1 MSSEKRIIVFCSY
14 SDEDRSFLE
23 RLEKHLKSLERTGSA
38 LVWHKHK
45 ITAGQEHRRE
55 IENQIKEANII
66 LLLISSNFISSDD
79 CYAGDLVKAL
89 DRYHVEKIPVIPI
102 LLKPCTWDDLAFSQ
116 FQVLPRNGIAV
127 SMCKNRD
134 QAFTEIVKEI
144 KKVVQELHLYGDGYM
159 EPLPLKTV
167 NKPPVLSSQ
176 SLNTPQRTRAS
187 QRTTSTTQKNGRNG
201 RNKQRNEHTGVMAD
215 PATISPNKSMKKIYS
230 ISMGSTIQK
239 FLQYFFGN
247 LSMQAFNKRCKRW
260 KGKSA
265 LLLFIFALIDLFFLP
280 YAVYQHSHSQYV
292 TGAIAIL
299 SFSLFGVGVFN
310 EDNAIG
316 IPVAL
321 LYFPLW
327 IIIGI
332 GYLNSNLGL
341 GLSQQGLFFLALLLT
356 FGRLLLFLWRSPL
369 GQR

>member
-215 PATISPNKSMKKIYS
+215 PATISPNKSMK
-230 ISMGSTIQK
+230 
-239 FLQYFFGN
+239 
-247 LSMQAFNKRCKRW
+247 
-260 KGKSA
+260 
-265 LLLFIFALIDLFFLP
+265 
-280 YAVYQHSHSQYV
+280 
-292 TGAIAIL
+292 
-299 SFSLFGVGVFN
+299 
-310 EDNAIG
+310 
-316 IPVAL
+316 
-321 LYFPLW
+321 
-327 IIIGI
+327 
-332 GYLNSNLGL
+332 
-341 GLSQQGLFFLALLLT
+341 
-356 FGRLLLFLWRSPL
+356 
-369 GQR
+369 